1 MVNISIEVDMADVL
15 AKLEAMSARS
25 HDFKPV
31 FRDAK
36 RTLEAANA
44 SNFDTGGMLV
54 GGWEPRRDRYAW
66 PILNRTGTLEGS
78 LTSLDG
84 PPNKIDKTSAQF
96 GTDVEYAKFHQTGTT
111 KMASRKIVFEP
122 RGFARGVAENAA
134 DHILGMGKYFA
145 R

>member
-1 MVNISIEVDMADVL
+1 MVNISIEVDMAEVL

-25 HDFKPV
+25 QDFRPV
-31 FRDAK
+31 LKDAK
-36 RTLEAANA
+36 RTLAAANA
-44 SNFDTGGMLV
+44 SNFDTGGMFV
-54 GGWEPRRDRYAW
+54 GGWSPRRDEYAW
-66 PILNRTGTLEGS
+66 PILRETGALEAS

-84 PPNKIDKTSAQF
+84 PPNRIGLTSAVF

-122 RGFARGVAENAA
+122 RGFASGVAENAA
-134 DHILGMGKYFA
+134 DHILGMGRYFA